1 MSAWPLRGHRVFR
14 DKIGPVSRIARHFL
28 SRRNAVV
35 AMAALAGLLA
45 LASMASE
52 IEPERLEELRARKP
66 VRVWVFERLHP
77 EKLTRSPLFL
87 ALPGFIGLSVCAS
100 MVQRGRGWWR
110 ARSAGGPPRLERFV
124 ARRFVTTR
132 VPPAEAAARL
142 NGALRPAVFPP
153 ATGERL
159 ELHGSRGQAGFA
171 GSMIFHAGLL
181 VMLAGVSVSALGRFQ
196 GEMVLPEGEPMP
208 LEAAMLRASPPEA
221 LAALAG
227 TWVGVNQVAV
237 EFAKGSQMTDASAVM
252 EVRRPGGPAERQVVS
267 VNVPARL
274 GDFQV
279 TLNRYGFAPEI
290 EAADPSGR
298 TRAAGLAVVRVIP
311 PGTEDSVALDGGGEL
326 KLAFYPDFA
335 VVDGKPMSRTAQPLA
350 PVLAFRWIEG
360 GREVAAGRVARGSV
374 TEVAGHRVAFPA
386 LRYWADFLLARD
398 PGLVWFAL
406 AAGLIVAGLAVRFF
420 WYEQSWRATLEPAG
434 MGTRVDL
441 ALSSRYF
448 PAFLERRADDLAR
461 TLEGDEKASA

>member
-1 MSAWPLRGHRVFR
+1 M
-14 DKIGPVSRIARHFL
+14 SRIARQLL

-35 AMAALAGLLA
+35 AMAALAALLA
-45 LASMASE
+45 LASIASE
-52 IEPERLEELRARKP
+52 VEPEGLEELRARKP
-66 VRVWVFERLHP
+66 VRVWVLERLHP

-87 ALPGFIGLSVCAS
+87 ALPGFIGLAVFAS

-110 ARSAGGPPRLERFV
+110 ARSTGGPHRLERFV
-124 ARRFVTTR
+124 ARRAITMR
-132 VPPAEAAARL
+132 LPPAEAAARL
-142 NGALRPAVFPP
+142 EAALRRAWLPP
-153 ATGERL
+153 ASGGPL

-181 VMLAGVSVSALGRFQ
+181 VMLGGLSASALGRFQ

-208 LEAAMLRASPPEA
+208 LEAAVLRASSPEA
-221 LAALAG
+221 LAPLAG
-227 TWVGVNQVAV
+227 TWIGVNQVV
-237 EFAKGSQMTDASAVM
+237 IEFAKGSQMTEASAIM
-252 EVRRPGGPAERQVVS
+252 EVRRPGGPAERQVVI

-274 GDFQV
+274 GEFQV

-290 EAADPSGR
+290 EASDPSGR

-335 VVDGKPMSRTAQPLA
+335 VVDGKPVSRTAKPVA

-360 GREVAAGRVARGSV
+360 GQVVAAGSVARGSV
-374 TEVAGHRVAFPA
+374 AEVAGYRVAFPA

-420 WYEQSWRATLEPAG
+420 WYEQSWRATLDPAG
-434 MGTRVDL
+434 ASTRVDL

-461 TLEGDEKASA
+461 SLEGDARISP